1 MKKQTSQICN
11 DQKPNNESGSARV
24 IIISVIFTIII
35 TMIFSALSIRFG
47 GFSSADA
54 APQTLSQRMS
64 WPVIIHLATI
74 LPCLPLGGY
83 ILWAKKGD
91 ALHKLLGKIWSIL
104 MLTTATATIFIGAP
118 GSGIAGSGFSFIH
131 IFTILTFTSIPY
143 AIWSVRRGDV
153 EGHFRTMQ
161 GLYIGTFIA
170 GAFAFLPGR
179 IMNILAFG

>member
-170 GAFAFLPGR
+170 GAFALLPGR